1 MNISVT
7 DAPAPRVR
15 EQAREV
21 LAVMALSAGLSIACS
36 FALLLIIASGGQG

>member
-1 MNISVT
+1 MSTNVT

-21 LAVMALSAGLSIACS
+21 LAVMALSAGLSLACS
-36 FALLLIIASGGQG
+36 LALLLIIASGGQG